1 MKTTKV
7 IFSLIMIFIFIDF
20 ISYLPASIKHLTNG
34 GNDAINWICKMLV
47 IVAMF
52 GMGLVF
58 YQLQKQFSKIG
69 YVAMKSAFWL
79 KILGFLCLFLA
90 IISSVQNAT
99 NILLSNEIVENQLFI
114 FTRAFLAHLLVRTP
128 IQILFSLFLFLFSSF
143 VEKASIV
150 KQENESFI

>member
-1 MKTTKV
+1 
-7 IFSLIMIFIFIDF
+7 
-20 ISYLPASIKHLTNG
+20 
-34 GNDAINWICKMLV
+34 
-47 IVAMF
+47 
-52 GMGLVF
+52 
-58 YQLQKQFSKIG
+58 
-69 YVAMKSAFWL
+69 MKSAFWL

>member
-7 IFSLIMIFIFIDF
+7 IFSVIMVFIFIDF
-20 ISYLPASIKHLTNG
+20 ISYLPASIEHITNG
-34 GNDAINWICKMLV
+34 GNEAINWICKMSV
-47 IVAMF
+47 IIAVF
-52 GMGLVF
+52 GMGLIF
-58 YQLQKQFSKIG
+58 YQLQKHFSKIG
-69 YVAMKSAFWL
+69 YLDTKSAFWL

-90 IISSVQNAT
+90 IMSSVQNAT
-99 NILLSNEIVENQLFI
+99 NTLWSNEIVENQLFI